1 MTTQTYSSV
10 SKITNNLAVL
20 FPAGKLD
27 KRNPETVSAAKE
39 ATAIISKLENLKS
52 YGAVFAS
59 IEVSS
64 YVKELVACKNNAPI
78 ELYTET
84 EKRSAVS

>member
-27 KRNPETVSAAKE
+27 KRNPETYSAANE
-39 ATAIISKLENLKS
+39 ASALISKLENLKS
-52 YGAVFAS
+52 FGSVFAS

-78 ELYTET
+78 ELFNEV